1 MSSGKQS
8 AEYLGFVAICSEFEQ
23 QEVIVSSPIPR
34 TIAFERI
41 LIPTD
46 FSDAS
51 QRALEYAESIA
62 RQYGSHLLLAHV
74 NEPVN
79 LITLPEDAWTD
90 QRRAQEQIEQQL
102 DQMGAE
108 LRSNGFQAETVSV
121 TGLVASEL
129 LSLAAKESA
138 DLIVVG
144 THGRSG
150 VDRFLLGSDAET
162 LLRRAVCPVFVVG
175 PKAPAAG
182 DGAWSPKEV
191 VCASNLDLKTAP
203 IAAYAYR
210 LACQYHATFTLF
222 HVEDAGDEIR
232 DWPQFEKA
240 LTQILSDKLGSIHS
254 LWREFSEKTTG
265 LTIVDF
271 AKERHSDLIIM
282 GAHSASTVASHLLRG
297 IAPHVFAEAPCPVMT
312 LHLPYTERQL
322 GLMNPIKAIV
332 NGSILFH
339 LAFG

>member
-1 MSSGKQS
+1 M
-8 AEYLGFVAICSEFEQ
+8 AICPELQQ
-23 QEVIVSSPIPR
+23 QEVIVTSPIPT

-51 QRALEYAESIA
+51 QRALEYAEIIA
-62 RQYGSHLLLAHV
+62 RQCGSHLLLAHV

-79 LITLPEDAWTD
+79 MITLPENVWTD

-129 LSLAAKESA
+129 LSLATRENI

-175 PKAPAAG
+175 PEAPASG

-191 VCASNLDLKTAP
+191 VCASSLDLEAAP
-203 IAAYAYR
+203 VVAYAYR
-210 LACQYHATFTLF
+210 LACQYDAAFTLF
-222 HVEDAGDEIR
+222 HVEAAGNEGR
-232 DWPQFEKA
+232 DWPRFEEA
-240 LTQILSDKLGSIHS
+240 LTQILSDKRGSIHS
-254 LWREFSEKTTG
+254 LWREFSKKTTG

-282 GAHSASTVASHLLRG
+282 GAHSASAAASHLLRG
-297 IAPHVFAEAPCPVMT
+297 VAPQVFAEAPCPIMI
-312 LHLPYTERQL
+312 LHLPYTDRQV
-322 GLMNPIKAIV
+322 GLKNPIKAVV
-332 NGSILFH
+332 NGRILFH
-339 LAFG
+339 LAFS